1 MKGDCLI
8 EFKNISKEYKQS
20 KVLTDLNF
28 TINKG
33 EVVVL
38 IGPSGCG
45 KTTTLK
51 MINKLIAPTSGTIL
65 IDGTDIESVD
75 SVTLRRKMG
84 YVIQQT
90 GLFPHM
96 TVRQNLEVIPKLERY
111 EKKRIAARTEELMNM
126 VNLDASE
133 FLDRYPTQLSGGQQ
147 QRIGV
152 ARAFACD
159 PEIILMDEPFSAI
172 DPITRA
178 QLQEELGAIQEKM
191 RKTIVFVTHD
201 IAEAIKVG
209 DRICIMN
216 DGGILQYDTCEEIL
230 KNPATDFVKD
240 FVGTHR
246 IWTAPELIKAKDI
259 MVEPVTCKFDTSVL
273 RCMEKFKE
281 TDQRHMLLTDNK
293 RLAGIVSLNA
303 VRKCKDKQ
311 TRVLDIATTDVHTI
325 RPDDSIIAI
334 LEMVNSNEATVVPV
348 VDEAEKLR
356 GVITQSS
363 LISTLSQQFMAGGE
377 DEA

>member
-1 MKGDCLI
+1 MIKFQHI
-8 EFKNISKEYKQS
+8 QKEYKQH
-20 KVLTDLNF
+20 KVLADLSF
-28 TINKG
+28 TINRG

-51 MINKLIAPTSGTIL
+51 MINRLISPTSGRIL
-65 IDGTDIESVD
+65 INDKDIGTVD
-75 SVTLRRKMG
+75 PVRLRRNMG

-90 GLFPHM
+90 GLFPHL
-96 TVRQNLEVIPKLERY
+96 TVRENLEIIPSLEKY
-111 EKKRIAARTEELMNM
+111 DKQKIAARTVELMEM
-126 VNLDASE
+126 VNLNPGD

-147 QRIGV
+147 QRVGV

-172 DPITRA
+172 DPITRT
-178 QLQEELGAIQEKM
+178 QLQDELASIQERV

-201 IAEAIKVG
+201 IAEAVKVG

-216 DGGILQYDTCEEIL
+216 DGGIVQYDTCEEIL

-259 MVEPVTCKFDTSVL
+259 MIEPVTCPCDTTVL
-273 RCMEKFKE
+273 RCMERFKKS
-281 TDQRHMLLTDNK
+281 DQRHMLLTDRS
-293 RLAGIVSLNA
+293 RLVGIVSLAA
-303 VRKCKDKQ
+303 VRSCKEKNSKVMALAK
-311 TRVLDIATTDVHTI
+311 TEFPTI
-325 RPDDSIIAI
+325 GPDDSIIDI
-334 LEMVNSNEATVVPV
+334 LEMVNSGEANIVPV
-348 VDEAEKLR
+348 VDGAGGLR

-377 DEA
+377 ESQ